1 MNTSPNGKPVWIET
15 MQDRT
20 LQTRPFDVC
29 VSAASRNLA
38 STGEE
43 PQTLRGFGGCF
54 NEIGW
59 LPLQKPG
66 REEQD
71 RIVRELS
78 SPDELNPV
86 FTRNPDG
93 TIVVVVQ
100 KALDRPM
107 PFPFSSGA
115 HGENSAQG
123 FRVMLE
129 PCSFNTFFLQIG
141 DSNV

>member
-1 MNTSPNGKPVWIET
+1 MNTSPNGKPDWIET

-29 VSAASRNLA
+29 ISAASRDLA

-43 PQTLRGFGGCF
+43 HQTLRGFGGCF

-66 REEQD
+66 REDQD

-93 TIVVVVQ
+93 TIVSEDILLLRNTSMVTIPS
-100 KALDRPM
+100 KTMFL
-107 PFPFSSGA
+107 SS
-115 HGENSAQG
+115 
-123 FRVMLE
+123 
-129 PCSFNTFFLQIG
+129 
-141 DSNV
+141 